1 MAKKIMIIEDE
12 PDIREYLLAVLEDN
26 GYRGLGL
33 SQERSAAK
41 AATNHSPDLILIDI
55 MMPKRSGISI
65 FMELRRSAELRHI
78 PIAFMSGISN
88 GADFLA
94 EEIGKVADHDT
105 IAPPE
110 GFIEK
115 PIRREGLIGFLD
127 KLFQ

>member
-12 PDIREYLLAVLEDN
+12 PDIREYLLAVLSDN

-33 SQERSAAK
+33 SQGRSATK
-41 AATNHSPDLILIDI
+41 AARNHSPDLILIDI
-55 MMPKRSGISI
+55 MMPRRSGISI
-65 FMELRRSAELRHI
+65 FMELRRNAELRHI
-78 PIAFMSGISN
+78 PVAFMSGISN

-94 EEIGKVADHDT
+94 EEIGKAADH
-105 IAPPE
+105 APLRPPE